1 MVCSYLGVPHFN
13 NSSYME
19 FELKDK
25 KPSLYNQIKSHFNTI
40 TENRICQVI
49 VPFQENLFDC
59 GIYMLEY
66 AEKFLTEP
74 DEFLHDITVNKIF
87 SSQSAHPLP
96 LGE

>member
-1 MVCSYLGVPHFN
+1 MQ
-13 NSSYME
+13 

-25 KPSLYNQIKSHFNTI
+25 KPGLYNQISNHFNAI

-74 DEFLHDITVNKIF
+74 DHFLNDITVFPLFF
-87 SSQSAHPLP
+87 SSSKPHFLDK
-96 LGE
+96 

>member
-1 MVCSYLGVPHFN
+1 MQ
-13 NSSYME
+13 

-25 KPSLYNQIKSHFNTI
+25 KPLLYNQIQSRFNAI

-49 VPFQENLFDC
+49 VPFQDNLFDC

-74 DEFLHDITVNKIF
+74 EEILKDVTVNKILLLL
-87 SSQSAHPLP
+87 QIIL
-96 LGE
+96 